1 MLVLEEPTR
10 GVDIGTKPA
19 TDDLIRRMAADGT
32 TVIWWSTE
40 QSELI
45 ELCDFVLAFDA
56 DGRPTGVLKGNELN
70 EERLAQ
76 ATGMA
81 A

>member
-10 GVDIGTKPA
+10 GVDIGTKREIYE
-19 TDDLIRRMAADGT
+19 LIRTMAAAGT
-32 TVIWWSTE
+32 TVVWWSTE
-40 QSELI
+40 QTELI
-45 ELCDFVLAFDA
+45 ELCDAVLAFDP
-56 DGRPTGVLKGNELN
+56 DGRPTGVLRHAYITEDG
-70 EERLAQ
+70 LAA

>member
-1 MLVLEEPTR
+1 
-10 GVDIGTKPA
+10 
-19 TDDLIRRMAADGT
+19 MAADGT

-45 ELCDFVLAFDA
+45 ELCDAVLAFNP
-56 DGRPTGVLKGNELN
+56 DGRPTGVLKGDELN

>member
-10 GVDIGTKPA
+10 GVDIGTKREIY
-19 TDDLIRRMAADGT
+19 DLIRQMAGQGT
-32 TVIWWSTE
+32 MIVWWSTE
-40 QSELI
+40 QVELV
-45 ELCDFVLAFDA
+45 ELCDAVLAFDP
-56 DGRPTGVLKGNELN
+56 DGRATGVLRGAEIN
-70 EERLAQ
+70 EENIAA